1 MNKNTILS
9 LLIVV
14 VMIFSFLTYTKLKDY
29 PADNACCKDLKNVSS
44 KVCKDCTKYNYF
56 EKIIY
61 VWKFS

>member
-29 PADNACCKDLKNVSS
+29 PADNACCKDLDRKSV
-44 KVCKDCTKYNYF
+44 V
-56 EKIIY
+56 
-61 VWKFS
+61 